1 MNEITHDEMQML
13 LGRYF
18 NADKYSFPGDYEHR
32 VDPESSA
39 ITYSLV
45 RELKPQTVLEIGTW
59 EGGTTC
65 IIMSALLKNGL
76 SYKFVASELLNDK
89 KERTKV
95 HVMQKCGK
103 VPRLIGDI
111 TRNLSKVPRTLD
123 FLFLDSDHD
132 YKTTN
137 WIVKHIFPRIKKG
150 GLFITHDW
158 AVREAEDGGWFGK
171 GDKGSGAWP
180 ETQVFLDMHR
190 DGIFPFKKLY
200 WNYLNPGREELGCF
214 IKI

>member
-13 LGRYF
+13 LDRHF
-18 NADKYSFPGDYEHR
+18 KADNYSFTNDYEHR

-39 ITYSLV
+39 ITYSLI
-45 RELKPQTVLEIGTW
+45 RELKPQSVLEIGTW

-65 IIMSALLKNGL
+65 IIMTALIKNNL

-89 KERTKV
+89 KENTRN

-103 VPRLIGDI
+103 VPKLIGDI
-111 TRNLSKVPRTLD
+111 TRNLDKVPKTLD

-132 YKTTN
+132 TKTTN

-158 AVREAEDGGWFGK
+158 AVREAEDGSWFGK
-171 GDKGSGAWP
+171 ADKGAGGWP
-180 ETQVFLDMHR
+180 ETQVFLDMQKA
-190 DGIFPFKKLY
+190 GKFPFKKLY
-200 WNYLNPGREELGCF
+200 WNYLNPNQWELGCF